1 MNTKE
6 YNDVK
11 ITYNKLVRDKIPEII
26 KKDDKTAITEILSNS
41 EYIKLLDEK
50 LNEECAEYQRSKE
63 IEELADILEVIYAIA
78 KSKDVSVQELER
90 IRKDKVDKRGGFDKK
105 ILLKEVIDNKG

>member
-26 KKDDKTAITEILSNS
+26 KKDDKTVITEILSNS

-90 IRKDKVDKRGGFDKK
+90 IRKDKVDKHGGFDKK